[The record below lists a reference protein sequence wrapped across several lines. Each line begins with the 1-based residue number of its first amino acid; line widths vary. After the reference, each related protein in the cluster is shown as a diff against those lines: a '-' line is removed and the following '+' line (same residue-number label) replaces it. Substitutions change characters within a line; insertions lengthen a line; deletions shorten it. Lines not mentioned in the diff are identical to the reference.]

1 MQLSAVKNLDDLSL
15 CLGVSK
21 KKLAYFAYIAP
32 NSKKY
37 STFQISKKNGGHRSI
52 SAPTEQLKKIQ
63 FSIYEQLEPFYQP
76 RKSVHGY
83 VKDKSIISN
92 AKSHAG
98 QRWLGKVDVK
108 AYFPSISSRR
118 IVGLLK
124 NEPFNMPNKIAAT
137 VALLVTVNDE
147 LPMGSPCS
155 PIISNLISRRLD
167 AKLAALSRKHKCF
180 YSRYADDIFFSTNR
194 RLFPRE
200 IIHFTEED
208 ASVVGSELE
217 QIFEEEGFVINTD
230 KVSLKD
236 KSQRQIVT
244 GIVVNE
250 RINVPREYVREL
262 RAMLYAWEK
271 YGLAKAESHWLN
283 NHANYNRLG
292 DNPPMPPRYSW
303 VVRGK
308 LNHIAAVRGA
318 SDELYLKFAKRLAK
332 VDSSFRIDPKA
343 IAASVASE
351 IQVYV
356 EGKTDAIH
364 LRAAIQALHGLGK
377 YTSLK
382 LSFPNEE
389 NAKGDGELIKAC
401 NVMSGSNQQHLTIF
415 LFDSDVE
422 RTTREMKGSAVAYK
436 DHGNNVFS
444 VVMPNPSFRGDD
456 KICIEHLYTDNDLM
470 LKTDQGLRIFK
481 IEEFDRKIGLH
492 NSEKGLIRL
501 YPSKNTLIVDSDVI
515 DVDSGKNVALSK
527 AKFAE
532 LVEGKLA
539 PFDNV
544 SFEGFEPLFDVFE
557 KLHSDYIN

>member
-1 MQLSAVKNLDDLSL
+1 LQLSAVKNLEDLSL

-21 KKLAYFAYIAP
+21 KTLAYFAYIAP

-37 STFQISKKNGGHRSI
+37 KTFHISKKNGGHRNI
-52 SAPTEQLKKIQ
+52 SAPTARLKAIQ
-63 FSIYEQLEPFYQP
+63 FSIYEQLEPYYQP

-92 AKSHAG
+92 AESHAG
-98 QRWLGKVDVK
+98 QRWLGKVDIK
-108 AYFPSISSRR
+108 SYFPSISSRR
-118 IVGLLK
+118 VVGLLK
-124 NEPFNMPNKIAAT
+124 SEPFNMPNKIAAA
-137 VALLVTVNDE
+137 VALLVTLNDE

-167 AKLAALSRKHKCF
+167 TKLAALSRKHKCY

-194 RLFPRE
+194 RVFPSE
-200 IIHFTEED
+200 IIHFTEEGT
-208 ASVVGSELE
+208 SVVGAELE
-217 QIFEEEGFVINTD
+217 LIFEEEGFDINIE

-250 RINVPREYVREL
+250 RINIPREYVREL

-283 NHANYNRLG
+283 NYANYNRL
-292 DNPPMPPRYSW
+292 NENSPNPPRYSW

-308 LNHIAAVRGA
+308 LNHIAAVRGT

-332 VDSSFRIDPKA
+332 VDSNFRIDPKA

-364 LRAAIQALHGLGK
+364 LRSAIQSLHGSGK

-389 NAKGDGELIKAC
+389 NAKGDGELIKTC
-401 NVMSGSNQQHLTIF
+401 KVMSGSNQQHLTIF
-415 LFDSDVE
+415 LFDSDVDK
-422 RTTREMKGSAVAYK
+422 TTREMKGSAVAYK

-444 VVMPNPSFRGDD
+444 IVMPNPSFREDE
-456 KICIEHLYTDNDLM
+456 KICIEHLYKDSDLM

-481 IEEFDRKIGLH
+481 HEEFDRKVGLH

-515 DVDSGKNVALSK
+515 DVNSGKNVALSK
-527 AKFAE
+527 AKYAE
-532 LVEGKLA
+532 MIEQKLE

-544 SFEGFEPLFDVFE
+544 SFEGFEPLLDVFE
-557 KLHSDYIN
+557 KLHSDYIK